1 VPREPISPELA
12 LIDPELAHPPDELET
27 VMIDSPN
34 VQQTDERPS
43 LETLM
48 FKAGLIDADQLG
60 ELVRDAV
67 VAQRPVAALAI
78 ERSLV
83 TPKAIETLLAQAGEA
98 AEQPAPEPASMPTPE
113 PEPVLLAPAELAPT
127 IPFVPQP
134 VPVVAAAAAVVEP
147 EPEPQLEPEPHI
159 ALAPDA
165 EAAAVPADPIP
176 LHAVAPAVHALPAQP
191 VDVVPVEPLE
201 ALQPAPAAAAFE
213 VLVLLTTGETVRAG
227 AADSRDAAEQVARA
241 TARRFADATE
251 WPLVG
256 GRFVRPG
263 VVVSVD
269 IVRRLED

>member
-60 ELVRDAV
+60 ALVRAAG

-98 AEQPAPEPASMPTPE
+98 EGQAAPEPAPE
-113 PEPVLLAPAELAPT
+113 PEPVPLAPAELVPTVPAPV
-127 IPFVPQP
+127 PFVPQP
-134 VPVVAAAAAVVEP
+134 VQVVAAAAPAVEPAP
-147 EPEPQLEPEPHI
+147 EPEPRTETEPHI
-159 ALAPDA
+159 ALAA
-165 EAAAVPADPIP
+165 ETAPAAVVADPVP
-176 LHAVAPAVHALPAQP
+176 LHAVPAEP
-191 VDVVPVEPLE
+191 VDAEPVEAP
-201 ALQPAPAAAAFE
+201 QPAPAAAAFE
-213 VLVLLTTGETVRAG
+213 VLVRLTTGESVRAG
-227 AADSRDAAEQVARA
+227 AVDSRDAAEQLARS

-251 WPLVG
+251 WPMLG
-256 GRFVRPG
+256 GRFVRPD

-269 IVRRLED
+269 VVRRLED

>member
-1 VPREPISPELA
+1 MPREPISPELA

-34 VQQTDERPS
+34 TQQTDERPS

-98 AEQPAPEPASMPTPE
+98 AEQPAPEPAPQ
-113 PEPVLLAPAELAPT
+113 PEPVPLAPAELAPT
-127 IPFVPQP
+127 VPFVPQP
-134 VPVVAAAAAVVEP
+134 VPVVAVAATVVEP
-147 EPEPQLEPEPHI
+147 EPEPQLEPAPHI
-159 ALAPDA
+159 TLAPEA
-165 EAAAVPADPIP
+165 AAAAVPADPIP
-176 LHAVAPAVHALPAQP
+176 LHAVPVEP
-191 VDVVPVEPLE
+191 VDAVPVEPLE
-201 ALQPAPAAAAFE
+201 APQPAPAAAAFE

-227 AADSRDAAEQVARA
+227 AADSRDAAEQVARS

-251 WPLVG
+251 WPLLG
-256 GRFVRPG
+256 GRFIRPD

-269 IVRRLED
+269 VVRRLED

>member
-1 VPREPISPELA
+1 MPREPISPELA

-34 VQQTDERPS
+34 TQQTDERPS

-83 TPKAIETLLAQAGEA
+83 TPRAIETLLAQAGEA
-98 AEQPAPEPASMPTPE
+98 AEQPAPEPTPEPTPE

-127 IPFVPQP
+127 VPAPFVPQP
-134 VPVVAAAAAVVEP
+134 VPVVAVAAPAV
-147 EPEPQLEPEPHI
+147 EPEPHI
-159 ALAPDA
+159 AFAS
-165 EAAAVPADPIP
+165 EAAPVAVPADPIL
-176 LHAVAPAVHALPAQP
+176 LHAVPVEP
-191 VDVVPVEPLE
+191 VDAAPVEPLE
-201 ALQPAPAAAAFE
+201 APQPAPAAFE
-213 VLVLLTTGETVRAG
+213 VLVVLTTGETVRAG
-227 AADSRDAAEQVARA
+227 ATDSRDAAEQLARA

-251 WPLVG
+251 WPLLG
-256 GRFVRPG
+256 GRFIRPD

-269 IVRRLED
+269 VVRRLED

>member
-1 VPREPISPELA
+1 MPREPISPELA
-12 LIDPELAHPPDELET
+12 LIDPGLAHPPDELET

-34 VQQTDERPS
+34 TQQTDERPS

-98 AEQPAPEPASMPTPE
+98 AEQPAPEPIPE

-127 IPFVPQP
+127 VPAPFVPQP
-134 VPVVAAAAAVVEP
+134 VPVVAVAAPAVEP
-147 EPEPQLEPEPHI
+147 AAEPETQPELEPHI
-159 ALAPDA
+159 ALAP
-165 EAAAVPADPIP
+165 EAAPVAVPADPIL
-176 LHAVAPAVHALPAQP
+176 LHAVPVEP
-191 VDVVPVEPLE
+191 VDAAPVEPLE
-201 ALQPAPAAAAFE
+201 APQPAPAAFE
-213 VLVLLTTGETVRAG
+213 VLVVLTTGETVRAG
-227 AADSRDAAEQVARA
+227 ATDSRDAAEQLARA

-251 WPLVG
+251 WPLLG
-256 GRFVRPG
+256 GRFIRPD

-269 IVRRLED
+269 VVRRLED